1 MKSHHQ
7 TIQCPM
13 PDCNGSILFDT
24 YRMLEGAKYACP
36 GCGAE
41 IGIASDSKEK
51 VKKTMGKFER
61 MKEKLMNK

>member
-1 MKSHHQ
+1 
-7 TIQCPM
+7 M

-36 GCGAE
+36 DCSVE

-51 VKKTMGKFER
+51 VEKTMGKFER
-61 MKEKLMNK
+61 MKEKLMSK